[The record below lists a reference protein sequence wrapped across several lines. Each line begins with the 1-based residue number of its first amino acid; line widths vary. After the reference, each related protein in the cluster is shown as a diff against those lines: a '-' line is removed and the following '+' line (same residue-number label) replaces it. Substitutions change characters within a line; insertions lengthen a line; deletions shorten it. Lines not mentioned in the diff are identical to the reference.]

1 MPGIQES
8 NATSENAQSEAPV
21 QNPPMDELALQ
32 SSSTEDDQPTRESD
46 QTDKINKFLLKSFLQ
61 HINTHPVNMS
71 TDSVERN
78 SDESD
83 GDWN

>member
-1 MPGIQES
+1 MPGIYE
-8 NATSENAQSEAPV
+8 ADTASENAQPDNPV
-21 QNPPMDELALQ
+21 QNPPIDEFTVEP
-32 SSSTEDDQPTRESD
+32 STPEDDQTPRESD

-61 HINTHPVNMS
+61 HINTHPVNMP
-71 TDSVERN
+71 TEPVEQN